1 MKERPIL
8 FTPENVR
15 KILAEEKTQTR
26 RVVNP
31 QPQPPGVL
39 TQGDGNWRVLRP
51 DGMTEVFDWHD
62 CPYGS
67 VGDRLWVKEAW
78 RVGKPQ
84 DHRTPTEIWEHLKN
98 IGKGITILY
107 GAGGWRSTA
116 PVERTETKYPDNEPM
131 PDWAGIKRSAM
142 FMPRWASRITLEI
155 TDVRVERLQDISEE
169 DAIAEGI
176 HSDRV
181 ITGVHC
187 YGGPP
192 IEEHGDRF
200 WPSKDD
206 TREEGFEDAVSAYAA
221 LWDSINGEKHPW
233 ANNDWVWAITFK
245 QI

>member
-1 MKERPIL
+1 MKERPVL

-15 KILAEEKTQTR
+15 KILVEEKTQTR
-26 RVVNP
+26 RVIVP
-31 QPQPPGVL
+31 QPVVD
-39 TQGDGNWRVLRP
+39 TTGNSLIDDYWLKKPFGGLILPKARDLW
-51 DGMTEVFDWHD
+51 MY
-62 CPYGS
+62 CPYGQP
-67 VGDRLWVKEAW
+67 GDVLWVKEAW

-116 PVERTETKYPDNEPM
+116 PVEGTET
-131 PDWAGIKRSAM
+131 DWAGIKRSAM